1 MSLLDSLEEKMQ
13 WMVHLI
19 QYESYSNP
27 PWSKKISGDFFSLGE
42 RVAWRWGGRGG
53 RGGWGAP
60 YFSQNKSNPHALEGP

>member
-42 RVAWRWGGRGG
+42 RVA
-53 RGGWGAP
+53 
-60 YFSQNKSNPHALEGP
+60 